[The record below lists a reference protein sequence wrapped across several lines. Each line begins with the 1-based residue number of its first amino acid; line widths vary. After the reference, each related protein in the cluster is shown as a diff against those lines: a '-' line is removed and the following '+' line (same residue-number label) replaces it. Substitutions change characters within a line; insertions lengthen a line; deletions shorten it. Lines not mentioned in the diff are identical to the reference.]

1 MSEKLIPPRVVG
13 TPEPETNADD
23 DPELAALLEF
33 EPVPRQVNRP
43 DSWTPERQRR
53 FLELIVQTGSPQ
65 QAARAMKK
73 QLSGIESVYRDDEA
87 GEFRASWD
95 GICELVRTREER
107 RLRALS
113 ADPIAEPPHR
123 RNGLSPLPLN
133 YPGEEGQGLNEYG
146 EWEDEGS
153 LHRRAED
160 ARDSISNKL
169 RRCRR
174 LFLHEISGEPAKRG
188 GISFSLIEK
197 SGADEILIGKFFLR
211 SRACGTD
218 PEPDRGSATYVE
230 GRRPRP
236 RCLGVSRFKAP
247 PQPLPPHR
255 RSAGMSANLG
265 HRLAEKALYS
275 RSHG

>member
-13 TPEPETNADD
+13 TPEPETNADN

-174 LFLHEISGEPAKRG
+174 LFLHEISGEPAKRAA
-188 GISFSLIEK
+188 F
-197 SGADEILIGKFFLR
+197 EILTELPIDWDKAAAMQPQTDEPWRKPNMRQADMLLTAEGGWLGDIAHGPDKKAELLKAVNQW
-211 SRACGTD
+211 RAEQGLPAVGWKGEC
-218 PEPDRGSATYVE
+218 E
-230 GRRPRP
+230 GEEED
-236 RCLGVSRFKAP
+236 C
-247 PQPLPPHR
+247 
-255 RSAGMSANLG
+255 
-265 HRLAEKALYS
+265 E
-275 RSHG
+275 

>member
-13 TPEPETNADD
+13 TPEPETNADN

-73 QLSGIESVYRDDEA
+73 QLSGIESVYRDDEV
-87 GEFRASWD
+87 GQFRASWD

-123 RNGLSPLPLN
+123 RNGLSPLAAD
-133 YPGEEGQGLNEYG
+133 YPATVAATKRTTEYIKAIQT
-146 EWEDEGS
+146 ELEA
-153 LHRRAED
+153 LRQYIAERVPQTVSVVCIFVPMD
-160 ARDSISNKL
+160 CKEKLETEVNKQV
-169 RRCRR
+169 
-174 LFLHEISGEPAKRG
+174 
-188 GISFSLIEK
+188 
-197 SGADEILIGKFFLR
+197 
-211 SRACGTD
+211 
-218 PEPDRGSATYVE
+218 SAY
-230 GRRPRP
+230 
-236 RCLGVSRFKAP
+236 L
-247 PQPLPPHR
+247 
-255 RSAGMSANLG
+255 
-265 HRLAEKALYS
+265 
-275 RSHG
+275 